1 MDIKFDH
8 SFLSITVLHSLGI
21 RSTVW
26 LEEVL
31 EDNNSRL
38 YEISKPGDEFPVF
51 FKVGF
56 SHASIPILYVFEFN
70 DKIISRQARKATT
83 EEIRNFWCN

>member
-8 SFLSITVLHSLGI
+8 SFLSITELHSLGI
-21 RSTVW
+21 RSIAW

-31 EDNNSRL
+31 EDNNSKL
-38 YEISKPGDEFPVF
+38 YEITKPGDEFPVF

-56 SHASIPILYVFEFN
+56 CHASIPILYIFEFK
-70 DKIISRQARKATT
+70 DKFVSRKARKATT
-83 EEIRNFWCN
+83 KEIRNFWCN